1 MVYKTREK
9 LIEVARQLFVYKG
22 LENTTMNDIANA
34 SEKGRRTIYTYF
46 RNKKEIY
53 DAIIEDDSE
62 KMVMALKSIA
72 YSDLPSDEK
81 LRGFLKLRLEQG
93 LGLRSSSFSL
103 KSLLKFDR
111 RRPERIRMLVYD
123 KQSAM
128 FKDIID
134 EGIRNGIFNPDR
146 CRMMVRFTDTVIQ
159 ALDMAEIDSE
169 RREECRAANDV
180 FVDFL
185 VSDITSIQTVN
196 HNI

>member
-62 KMVMALKSIA
+62 KMVTALKTIA

-81 LRGFLKLRLEQG
+81 LRDFLKLRLEQG
-93 LGLRSSSFSL
+93 LALRSSSFSL

-111 RRPERIRMLVYD
+111 RRTERIRMLVYD
-123 KQSAM
+123 KQSVM
-128 FKDIID
+128 FRDILN
-134 EGIRNGIFNPDR
+134 EGMRNGIFDSER
-146 CRMMVRFTDTVIQ
+146 CSLMERFTDTVIQ
-159 ALDMAEIDSE
+159 ALDLAEIDSD

-185 VSDITSIQTVN
+185 VSDITSPQTVN
-196 HNI
+196 HK